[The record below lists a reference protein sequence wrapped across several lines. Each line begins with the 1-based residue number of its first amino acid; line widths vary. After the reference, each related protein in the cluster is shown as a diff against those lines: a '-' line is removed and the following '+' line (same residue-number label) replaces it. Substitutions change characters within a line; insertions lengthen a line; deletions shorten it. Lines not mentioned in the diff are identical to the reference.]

1 VTRQDV
7 LAYLARRREGPAA
20 EDEIVPFTPMR
31 RAIAEHMVR
40 STHTAA
46 HATAIIEVDMTA
58 IAEYR
63 EREKAA
69 FAEPLTY
76 LPFIIQA
83 TAKALRG
90 HPRLNAWVYEDRIVL
105 KREIAVGLAV
115 GLQDGLIVPVLRG
128 VDGLGLGEIAR
139 RADDVARRARDK
151 RLTPQEVQGGTFTV
165 NNFGVSGILLATP
178 IIVQPQAAILGIGA
192 VTRRPA
198 VAGSE
203 VAVRALVYLCL
214 SFDHRVIDGAVAGGF
229 LQALRTALE
238 GFDPAQE

>member
-1 VTRQDV
+1 
-7 LAYLARRREGPAA
+7 
-20 EDEIVPFTPMR
+20 
-31 RAIAEHMVR
+31 
-40 STHTAA
+40 
-46 HATAIIEVDMTA
+46 
-58 IAEYR
+58 
-63 EREKAA
+63 
-69 FAEPLTY
+69 
-76 LPFIIQA
+76 
-83 TAKALRG
+83 
-90 HPRLNAWVYEDRIVL
+90 
-105 KREIAVGLAV
+105 
-115 GLQDGLIVPVLRG
+115 

-139 RADDVARRARDK
+139 QADDVARRAREK

-178 IIVQPQAAILGIGA
+178 IIVQPQAAILGIGT

-203 VAVRALVYLCL
+203 VAVRALVYLSL